1 MILADAVSCL
11 LPGGDAVKGERLT
24 CTIPASDA
32 AALSTGLAAWAT
44 ALFTLLLA
52 IFAFAAWRQSKRQ
65 AEEENTRLQKQIDA
79 ITETSEREREE
90 QASAR
95 QIQALAEHLTNWRT
109 ILLRFK
115 QGRWF
120 EGVPTSADVRSSGA
134 LWRLHHH
141 RLHEQLKH
149 THQRFE
155 DRLVDEISPFLID
168 FRERRV
174 SLVGPPQFIEE
185 IIQDFID
192 TMTRFQLEDEK
203 RTNIL
208 AAWATAYGELETGEY
223 INTWMER
230 TND

>member
-11 LPGGDAVKGERLT
+11 VPGGDVVKGERLS
-24 CTIPASDA
+24 CTLPTSDA
-32 AALSTGLAAWAT
+32 AALTTGLAAWAT

-79 ITETSEREREE
+79 ITETSERDREE

-109 ILLRFK
+109 ILYRFK

-120 EGVPTSADVRSSGA
+120 EGVPTSADIRSSGA

-141 RLHEQLKH
+141 RCHEELKH
-149 THQRFE
+149 AHQRFE

-168 FRERRV
+168 FRETRV
-174 SLVGPPQFIEE
+174 HLVGPPQFIEV
-185 IIQDFID
+185 IIQDFIE
-192 TMTRFQLEDEK
+192 TMTRFQLENETRADV
-203 RTNIL
+203 L
-208 AAWATAYGELETGEY
+208 AAWIIAYAELETGEY
-223 INTWMER
+223 INTWQER
-230 TND
+230 TNN